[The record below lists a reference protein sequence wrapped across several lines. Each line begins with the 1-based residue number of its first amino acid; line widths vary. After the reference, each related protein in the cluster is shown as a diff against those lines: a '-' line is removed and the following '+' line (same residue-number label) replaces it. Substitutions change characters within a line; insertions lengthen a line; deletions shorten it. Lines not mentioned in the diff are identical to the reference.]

1 MFLVL
6 INKVYT
12 EYLLIATGYVSAIAM
27 FKQRC
32 RQVIDSDPE
41 LSQDTNE
48 EEDSVETQDKV
59 EEEAT
64 IEEEETI
71 EGEEAIEEEET
82 IVEEETQPAGSILF
96 STLNFPLEAKKTSI
110 ESGTQ
115 ESELQT
121 KEPTTDDVTLVNDD
135 EDVKKPLYLREGEW
149 K

>member
-1 MFLVL
+1 MFR
-6 INKVYT
+6 
-12 EYLLIATGYVSAIAM
+12 
-27 FKQRC
+27 QRC
-32 RQVIDSDPE
+32 RQVIDTDSEEQENVTNILVSAQLQAE

-82 IVEEETQPAGSILF
+82 IVEEETQPAGNILF

-115 ESELQT
+115 ESESQT